1 MTAAAAGEEEPAGA
15 GLVAK
20 GYVCSV
26 TGRHGLRRLHY
37 VGLCH
42 RKPGFDYAVFT
53 LLGSDVPGP
62 ENYDDVCKQ
71 CWPTGAPESG
81 VQKDDFGSSVATTD
95 ESSSTDDE

>member
-1 MTAAAAGEEEPAGA
+1 MAVVACLAGVTAAAAGEEEPTDA

-42 RKPGFDYAVFT
+42 RKPGFDDVVFT

-62 ENYDDVCKQ
+62 ENYEGRLWLICCD
-71 CWPTGAPESG
+71 SG
-81 VQKDDFGSSVATTD
+81 
-95 ESSSTDDE
+95 